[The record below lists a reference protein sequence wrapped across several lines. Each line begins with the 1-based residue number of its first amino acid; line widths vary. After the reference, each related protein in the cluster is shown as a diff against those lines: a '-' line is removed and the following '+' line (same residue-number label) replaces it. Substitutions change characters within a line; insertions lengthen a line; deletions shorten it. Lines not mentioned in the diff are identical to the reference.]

1 MSDTGSSTILPAVEQ
16 RIGSKSQP
24 LDAAA
29 VNPAYI
35 PGLTSPVP
43 AEPKDE
49 VAETEEAAAEG
60 TVSDETV
67 SDDAASDEAPAA
79 ETPKESVSEEET
91 DSEAETDSGTE
102 AESGADPES
111 GPAPDGPVFE
121 ASDRRAS
128 ITADHS
134 GVRLRLDDQEAEF
147 RWDEIGAVETESP
160 RFGKRFTI
168 TVHTP
173 ERRWYPIEIEA
184 NARARFKEWEEQL
197 DAVLDVYF
205 EDGDDTEAVG
215 TEAVEVIEADEST
228 ADADDVTSAA
238 PSEAADESEVTDTSE
253 DADAPGTSETAEASE
268 KAEKA
273 DQAEAEAETEP
284 EPEKAVESKVEKP

>member
-1 MSDTGSSTILPAVEQ
+1 MEQ

-43 AEPKDE
+43 AEPKDAA
-49 VAETEEAAAEG
+49 AETEETVSDGAVSDG
-60 TVSDETV
+60 TVSEET
-67 SDDAASDEAPAA
+67 ASDEAPAA
-79 ETPKESVSEEET
+79 EAPEEAESEEE
-91 DSEAETDSGTE
+91 A
-102 AESGADPES
+102 
-111 GPAPDGPVFE
+111 PAPDGPVFE

-128 ITADHS
+128 IRADHS
-134 GVRLRLDDQEAEF
+134 GVVLRLDDQEAEF
-147 RWDEIGAVETESP
+147 RWDEIGAVETETP

-197 DAVLDVYF
+197 DAVLDAYF
-205 EDGDDTEAVG
+205 EDGEDG
-215 TEAVEVIEADEST
+215 T
-228 ADADDVTSAA
+228 
-238 PSEAADESEVTDTSE
+238 
-253 DADAPGTSETAEASE
+253 G
-268 KAEKA
+268 
-273 DQAEAEAETEP
+273 AEAEVGTAAEP
-284 EPEKAVESKVEKP
+284 EPEAKSESEGKSLSKGDEDDQGDEGGKAESEKP

>member
-1 MSDTGSSTILPAVEQ
+1 MEQ

-91 DSEAETDSGTE
+91 GSEDETDSGTE
-102 AESGADPES
+102 AESGTDPES
-111 GPAPDGPVFE
+111 APDGPVFE

-173 ERRWYPIEIEA
+173 ERRWYPLEIEA

-197 DAVLDVYF
+197 DAVLDAYF
-205 EDGDDTEAVG
+205 EDGDDTGA
-215 TEAVEVIEADEST
+215 IEADEST
-228 ADADDVTSAA
+228 ADADDVTSVA
-238 PSEAADESEVTDTSE
+238 PSEVTDTSE
-253 DADAPGTSETAEASE
+253 ASEAS
-268 KAEKA
+268 EKA
-273 DQAEAEAETEP
+273 DQAETEAEPETEN
-284 EPEKAVESKVEKP
+284 AVESKVEKP